1 MTPITS
7 EIMIAKRKLNELRAT
22 ANLVPNSSLSRGNVT
37 KPTIVKV
44 VKNET
49 ATTILIPASTREPTN
64 GNATN
69 AGIRV
74 ILPTNAETIVDISVF
89 DLAAISL
96 IVSGG
101 KNVNMSPI
109 KNKIPMI

>member
-1 MTPITS
+1 M
-7 EIMIAKRKLNELRAT
+7 RT
-22 ANLVPNSSLSRGNVT
+22 ANLVPNLLFPGECYKT
-37 KPTIVKV
+37 DHCQGGQ
-44 VKNET
+44 NET

-74 ILPTNAETIVDISVF
+74 ILPTNAETMVDISVF

-109 KNKIPMI
+109 KNRIPMI

>member
-1 MTPITS
+1 M
-7 EIMIAKRKLNELRAT
+7 
-22 ANLVPNSSLSRGNVT
+22 
-37 KPTIVKV
+37 
-44 VKNET
+44 
-49 ATTILIPASTREPTN
+49 
-64 GNATN
+64 
-69 AGIRV
+69 
-74 ILPTNAETIVDISVF
+74 ILPTNAETIVDSVF

>member
-1 MTPITS
+1 MSYALPQIWSQT
-7 EIMIAKRKLNELRAT
+7 LF
-22 ANLVPNSSLSRGNVT
+22 LVECY

-74 ILPTNAETIVDISVF
+74 LPTNAETMVDISVF

-109 KNKIPMI
+109 KNRIL